1 MTDSNDAYPY
11 KRAWNYVLWLLGR
24 RMYTQAELRDK
35 LQKKGATDDDIA
47 AILARLVELKLSDDS
62 TFAES
67 YVAGR
72 KHRKG
77 PHALRQE
84 LKRKGVAKQIVAD
97 TLDDI
102 DPSDERRAVTRLLDK
117 HAWRFQKAVQKD
129 DVRKAKAKAYGFL
142 ARRGFSSE
150 VVSEVLDDAKMFQAE
165 DD

>member
-1 MTDSNDAYPY
+1 MADSNDAYPY

-35 LQKKGATDDDIA
+35 LRKKGATDTDID
-47 AILARLVELKLSDDS
+47 AILNRLVELKLSDDS

-84 LKRKGVAKQIVAD
+84 LNRKGVAKTTIAE
-97 TLDDI
+97 TLDDFGK
-102 DPSDERRAVTRLLDK
+102 DDERRAVTRLLDK
-117 HAWRFQKAVQKD
+117 HAWRFQKAIQKD

-150 VVSEVLDDAKMFQAE
+150 VVSEVLDDAEMFQAE